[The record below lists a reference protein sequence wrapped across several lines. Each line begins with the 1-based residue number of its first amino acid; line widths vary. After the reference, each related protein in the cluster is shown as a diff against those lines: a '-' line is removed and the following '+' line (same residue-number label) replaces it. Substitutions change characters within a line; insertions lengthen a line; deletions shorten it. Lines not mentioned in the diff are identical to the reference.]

1 MNKEITVFDLCS
13 KVQKAM
19 LDKAFSSETIR
30 RYETVFNE
38 FIIYSGNSVYSQAL
52 GTSFLVDKLSEL
64 GGLPSTDDNSH
75 VSKTYN
81 QTMHILAEYYN
92 FGILHYRED
101 CIGEIIWPE
110 GFRKCMNEYLADMV
124 ASGLSRGY
132 YLNTC
137 TTLHS
142 LILFLDDR
150 GVHTPDEIKVGDN
163 DAFISTLTGLC
174 SKSLSMRLCYLRRFY
189 RFLFLHEYIQAPLA
203 ERLPKACIQGRTTIP
218 TVWTDEEISK
228 IKESA
233 ERVSPEGKRSYAM
246 ILLAAE
252 LGLRIGDIRSLK
264 LSEIDWERKE
274 LNIIQNKTGHTLC
287 LPMTDSVGWAL
298 IDYLKNGRPV
308 SESSFVFVK
317 HRPPYDEFP
326 VNTTLHGLLSKVL
339 VKADIPPVKK
349 ENVGW
354 HTFRRSLAT
363 NLLQHKVPM
372 NTITE
377 ILGHAD
383 PEIAGRHYIQISI
396 ENLKNCTL
404 CVEVKDYVC

>member
-1 MNKEITVFDLCS
+1 MSRYTLWSVY
-13 KVQKAM
+13 
-19 LDKAFSSETIR
+19 FSSETIR

-110 GFRKCMNEYLADMV
+110 GFHKCMNEYLADMV

-252 LGLRIGDIRSLK
+252 LGLRIGDI
-264 LSEIDWERKE
+264 
-274 LNIIQNKTGHTLC
+274 
-287 LPMTDSVGWAL
+287 
-298 IDYLKNGRPV
+298 
-308 SESSFVFVK
+308 
-317 HRPPYDEFP
+317 
-326 VNTTLHGLLSKVL
+326 LL
-339 VKADIPPVKK
+339 
-349 ENVGW
+349 
-354 HTFRRSLAT
+354 
-363 NLLQHKVPM
+363 M
-372 NTITE
+372 
-377 ILGHAD
+377 
-383 PEIAGRHYIQISI
+383 IS
-396 ENLKNCTL
+396 
-404 CVEVKDYVC
+404 